1 VSADV
6 KNVLQKTLVVCL
18 VLALLS
24 MAAGC
29 ASNDEAGTES
39 AGIETVTSEGDG
51 GEAVD
56 VVEEEEA
63 SASSESSGQEN
74 ARRSAESYLQTSP
87 FSRAGL
93 IKQLKYEGYSV
104 ADATYAVDAISP
116 DWNEQAAKSAESY
129 LDMSGFST
137 SGLIKQLEYEGYT
150 HAQAVY
156 GANQVGLSDDASEE
170 DAAAGEQGSGE
181 SPGQE
186 NARRSAESYLETAA
200 FSRAG
205 LIKQLEYEG
214 YSTADAT
221 GAVDALS
228 TDWNA
233 QAVKAAKNYLEVS
246 PFSRS
251 GLIEQLKYEGYTQ
264 EQAVYGVSQAGL

>member
-1 VSADV
+1 MSADV
-6 KNVLQKTLVVCL
+6 KNVLQKTVVVCL
-18 VLALLS
+18 VLALIG

-29 ASNDEAGTES
+29 ASAEEAGSES
-39 AGIETVTSEGDG
+39 AGIETITSDGDG
-51 GEAVD
+51 EEAVD
-56 VVEEEEA
+56 VVDEGEEA
-63 SASSESSGQEN
+63 STESSGQEN
-74 ARRSAESYLQTSP
+74 ARRSAESYLQLSA

-104 ADATYAVDAISP
+104 ADATYVVDAISP

-129 LDMSGFST
+129 LDLSGFSR

-150 HAQAVY
+150 HTQAVY
-156 GANQVGLSDDASEE
+156 GASQAGLSDDASGE
-170 DAAAGEQGSGE
+170 DAAAGEQASGE

-205 LIKQLEYEG
+205 LIRQLEYEG

-228 TDWNA
+228 PDWNA
-233 QAVKAAKNYLEVS
+233 QAAKAAKSYLEVS

-251 GLIEQLKYEGYTQ
+251 GLFEQLKYEGYTQ
-264 EQAVYGVSQAGL
+264 EQAVYGVSRAGL